1 MAEQTSPRATNR
13 RAGNRLDDTHGV
25 LKGIPLPS
33 RQSVS
38 APNKIFDTIDFLIIL
53 VILERCSAIACMP
66 LPLGKGLLV
75 FGKVA
80 TAEGYGAGLARGSLA
95 FRTSCLGAT

>member
-1 MAEQTSPRATNR
+1 
-13 RAGNRLDDTHGV
+13 
-25 LKGIPLPS
+25 
-33 RQSVS
+33 
-38 APNKIFDTIDFLIIL
+38 
-53 VILERCSAIACMP
+53 MP